1 MTSKT
6 PVHAPLIIDI
16 AGTELTTDDRR
27 RLSNPLVGG
36 VIHFTRNWH
45 SRVQMREL
53 NREIKSL
60 RSDLLICVD
69 HEGGRVQRFRTDGF
83 TRLPAMG
90 QLGRLWMQDAMD
102 ATQAATS
109 AGYVLASEL
118 RACGID
124 FSFAPV
130 LDLDWGESGVIGD
143 RSFHRDPRVVALL
156 AKSVMHGMLQAGMG
170 NCGKHFPGHGYVKA
184 DSHVAIPVDRRGLK
198 AILTEDAQP
207 FEWLGGTLSAVM
219 PAHVIYPK
227 VDARPAGFSPRWL
240 KEILR
245 GRLGFT
251 GAIFSDDLSM
261 EAGRYIDGRL
271 LSFAQAALAA
281 LQAGCDLPILCNQS
295 VGDKAAGLEQMLED
309 VGAALRSGHWTPDPQ
324 SNARRLFLLPTGD
337 APAWDVVISSP
348 RYQAALRRLQTV
360 T

>member
-1 MTSKT
+1 MHSKT
-6 PVHAPLIIDI
+6 ASHAPLIIDI
-16 AGTELTTDDRR
+16 AGTELTADDRR

-36 VIHFTRNWH
+36 IIHFTRNWH

-60 RSDLLICVD
+60 RPDLLICVD

-83 TRLPAMG
+83 TRLPAMR
-90 QLGRLWMQDAMD
+90 QLGVLWMRDAMQ
-102 ATQAATS
+102 ATQAAAS
-109 AGYVLASEL
+109 AGYMLASEL

-130 LDLDWGESGVIGD
+130 LDLDWGESSVVGD
-143 RSFHRDPRVVALL
+143 RSFHRDARVVALL
-156 AKSVMHGMLQAGMG
+156 ARSVSHGMLQAGMG

-198 AILTEDAQP
+198 AILAEDARP
-207 FEWLGGTLSAVM
+207 FEWLMGTLSAVM

-227 VDARPAGFSPRWL
+227 VDARPAGFSERWL

-245 GRLGFT
+245 GRLGFA

-261 EAGRYIDGRL
+261 EAGRYIDGCL
-271 LSFAQAALAA
+271 LSFAEAALAA
-281 LQAGCDLPILCNQS
+281 LQAGCDLPMLCNQS
-295 VGDKAAGLEQMLED
+295 VGEKAAGLDQMLHD
-309 VGAALRSGHWTPDPQ
+309 VAAAQRDGRWMPDPE
-324 SNARRLFLLPTGD
+324 SAARRLSLLPVGD
-337 APAWDVVISSP
+337 APSWDTLRDS
-348 RYQAALRRLQTV
+348 RRHQDALRRLQALA
-360 T
+360 